1 MIEKKLPSKVA
12 RVQLEI
18 YNDGLYVAVYDDED
32 HHGVRNLFKV
42 AVEDLV
48 KDHLIDSILN
58 TNEFKSDLVFE
69 LDCLVNYASTF
80 KKQNTVEFK
89 DSGFTDDFGV
99 SLE

>member
-99 SLE
+99 MLE

>member
-80 KKQNTVEFK
+80 RRYKEVR
-89 DSGFTDDFGV
+89 
-99 SLE
+99 

>member
-1 MIEKKLPSKVA
+1 MIEKILPSKAA

-18 YNDGLYVAVYDDED
+18 HNDGLYVAVYDDEN
-32 HHGVRNLFKV
+32 HHGLRNLFKV
-42 AVEDLV
+42 AVEDLI

-99 SLE
+99 MLE

>member
-99 SLE
+99 TLE

>member
-42 AVEDLV
+42 AVEDLI

-58 TNEFKSDLVFE
+58 TNELKSDLVFE

-99 SLE
+99 TLE